1 METKFI
7 NLEIKAAEDDAD
19 ENSIIGM
26 GSVYGNIDRGGDV
39 VLAGAFAESLA
50 TGRKIKMLYQHNP
63 TDVIGVWHSVTEVDG
78 GLRVEGKFAD
88 TPRAQEVR
96 SLVKMGAIDGL
107 SIGYRTVESEYSE
120 QGHRL
125 ISKADLWEVSVVTFP
140 MNEAATVTSVKSDD
154 ENEAII
160 SLLHKR
166 IALLKA

>member
-7 NLEIKAAEDDAD
+7 NLEIKSASDDAD

-39 VLAGAFAESLA
+39 VLAGAFTESLA

-63 TDVIGVWHSVTEVDG
+63 NDVIGVWTSVTEVDG

-107 SIGYRTVESEYSE
+107 SIGYQTILATYD
-120 QGHRL
+120 QNNTRL
-125 ISKADLWEVSVVTFP
+125 ISKASLFEVSVVTFP
-140 MNEAATVTSVKSDD
+140 MNESAVVTSVKAASDKS
-154 ENEAII
+154 AFIAR
-160 SLLHKR
+160 LHN
-166 IALLKA
+166 IVAAV